1 MRKSYFLRIGNFM
14 KHHKLLLIFLLL
26 PGILFAQPARETQQ
40 SQSRQYVLEK
50 QRTVPSSVQSWI
62 FGARAQI
69 AVEQKQIT
77 WFDAP
82 VIRKV
87 PLTHTYLRTIH
98 SRGERF
104 FGILSLQTVSQDPR
118 EPKVL
123 RLEVYSALQEK
134 LFTLE
139 RKQGYD
145 DPYPVI
151 AISDRDGAV
160 VLGQVTNAE
169 LFFYDHGGKLQKQVK
184 LFPQV
189 EYDLERT
196 LLIDLSA
203 DGSTVAVVASERGI
217 QPPGGSNGT
226 RLFLFGAN
234 GERLLEKPL
243 DDEVVHSMTLSPD
256 AQIVATACYTISPQ
270 GVNGRALLFN
280 RAGKEIFRTDLL
292 FKQARFSPDNRAIL
306 LFNNRE
312 ARVINLENR
321 TISYQYTISAS
332 QGMIAAAELSREG
345 RHTVLLLARSE
356 FRTNA
361 FIFTQPIVRILNR
374 QGELLSEINLKE
386 QTFRTPA
393 LTISEDAKEILIGF
407 EQGYQIYRV
416 K

>member
-1 MRKSYFLRIGNFM
+1 M

-50 QRTVPSSVQSWI
+50 QRTVPTSVQSWI
-62 FGARAQI
+62 FGARTQI

-77 WFDAP
+77 WFDAS

-104 FGILSLQTVSQDPR
+104 FGILSLQTLSQDPR

-139 RKQGYD
+139 RKQSYD

-160 VLGQVTNAE
+160 VLGQVTNTE
-169 LFFYDHGGKLQKQVK
+169 LFFYDHRGKLQKQVK

-203 DGSTVAVVASERGI
+203 DGSTVAVVASERRTASGEAA
-217 QPPGGSNGT
+217 GRLRGSQHGPFAG
-226 RLFLFGAN
+226 RAN
-234 GERLLEKPL
+234 RGNRLLH
-243 DDEVVHSMTLSPD
+243 DF
-256 AQIVATACYTISPQ
+256 A
-270 GVNGRALLFN
+270 
-280 RAGKEIFRTDLL
+280 AG
-292 FKQARFSPDNRAIL
+292 
-306 LFNNRE
+306 
-312 ARVINLENR
+312 
-321 TISYQYTISAS
+321 
-332 QGMIAAAELSREG
+332 G
-345 RHTVLLLARSE
+345 
-356 FRTNA
+356 
-361 FIFTQPIVRILNR
+361 
-374 QGELLSEINLKE
+374 
-386 QTFRTPA
+386 
-393 LTISEDAKEILIGF
+393 
-407 EQGYQIYRV
+407 
-416 K
+416 